1 MQTNALVQIPG
12 FTVIG
17 LHNNPD
23 HWQVH
28 LTSHYTSSQCP
39 TCHTSSSSIH
49 SHYCRSITD
58 LPIAGKPVLLEL
70 LVRRFR
76 CRSPNCAQ
84 RIFCERLTDP
94 STHSRRTQR
103 QAEALASL
111 AVELGGRAAARV
123 ASSLNLMAGRTTV
136 LNVLRS
142 KPIPAVGQ
150 PRLIG
155 VDDFAF
161 KRGHTYG
168 TVIVN
173 LETHKPIDLLPDRQ
187 ASTLTTWLKAH
198 PSVKLVTRDRSREY
212 AQAITEGA
220 PKAQQVVD
228 RWHLLKNLREMLQRV
243 VDANR
248 PVIVEIVAQARQPV
262 TLPRSSSE
270 TIARD
275 AARARRQQRHEQ
287 VRKVFAQV
295 GTING
300 TAKKLG
306 ISRWLVRE
314 SLKAGTPTHR
324 QFNKRIPSILDS
336 FETHL
341 FSRWLQG
348 CRSARILWLELRA
361 KGFSGSLKCVERWV
375 RKQRL
380 AAEAAPKQA
389 TVKRP
394 DQGFNVRAL
403 SFLLIRE
410 GSDLNEEESVLV
422 NKLERGCADLAVT
435 RGLVLRFARGLRER
449 KPDVLE
455 VWLVEAK
462 ASKIKVLQDFVV
474 GIERELSAIKA
485 AFSLAWSNGPVEGMV
500 NKIKF
505 IKRQMFG
512 RASFELLRRRVLLA
526 A

>member
-1 MQTNALVQIPG
+1 
-12 FTVIG
+12 
-17 LHNNPD
+17 
-23 HWQVH
+23 
-28 LTSHYTSSQCP
+28 
-39 TCHTSSSSIH
+39 
-49 SHYCRSITD
+49 
-58 LPIAGKPVLLEL
+58 
-70 LVRRFR
+70 
-76 CRSPNCAQ
+76 
-84 RIFCERLTDP
+84 
-94 STHSRRTQR
+94 
-103 QAEALASL
+103 
-111 AVELGGRAAARV
+111 
-123 ASSLNLMAGRTTV
+123 MAGRTTV

-474 GIERELSAIKA
+474 GLERELSAIKA